1 MTIHL
6 IPSVRVLVRFSC
18 GILDQ
23 KLKMKIWLIV
33 WYATLVLFSA
43 VLPFSHANG
52 GGADSTQKDAIESSA
67 TLLTFFVTKLCS
79 R

>member
-1 MTIHL
+1 MIHL

-23 KLKMKIWLIV
+23 KLKIWLIV

-43 VLPFSHANG
+43 VLPFCHANG

-67 TLLTFFVTKLCS
+67 TLLTFFVTK
-79 R
+79 

>member
-1 MTIHL
+1 M
-6 IPSVRVLVRFSC
+6 RFSC

-23 KLKMKIWLIV
+23 KLEMKIWIIV

-43 VLPFSHANG
+43 VLPFCHANG

-67 TLLTFFVTKLCS
+67 TLLTFFVTK
-79 R
+79 

>member
-1 MTIHL
+1 M
-6 IPSVRVLVRFSC
+6 
-18 GILDQ
+18 
-23 KLKMKIWLIV
+23 KMKIWLIV

-67 TLLTFFVTKLCS
+67 TLLTFFVTK
-79 R
+79 